1 MHASAPIVSAPA
13 DAAAPLGPRVVFL
26 LWVVPA
32 ATALLAGLLHGTFF
46 IDDAYITFRYAENV
60 VAGHGMVFNAGEPV
74 LGTTTPLFA
83 AVLAALKMAGL
94 AVPTSAR
101 WLGLLSMA
109 GVVLLLQT
117 LAQRSVSLPVAAAL
131 GLCVALHPDA
141 AYMATSG
148 METAPSLALVLG
160 GLLLALQGRWLL
172 AGGVGGAA
180 LLMRPDGVLVVALA
194 VGLVLLRDRKRLW
207 QPLLTAGLVVLPWV
221 LYASATYGSPL
232 PHSIK
237 AKQLIHETG
246 VMEVLGGH
254 LGFLTQNPPLTVL
267 FGLGVVGVGFA
278 LARRSELL
286 FVALWMGAY
295 TGSLAVSGI
304 APQFAWY
311 ATPLTVTGVLLAAY
325 GTDQAI
331 ALLLQRIRPD
341 GAPPWLRPAAAA
353 AVLLL
358 TAAVGLADDNWR
370 SFRTDLE
377 NREAAYLE
385 IGAWIAERAQPGDV
399 VFVGEVGV
407 LGYLLLDQVVV
418 DSSGINSPEIF
429 VLRRDELTALRR
441 DAPARAMTPEGTHRW
456 VQQAIDQLEPK
467 YVVTK
472 YPWLH
477 IGKIEDGAS
486 FQALYTRVGP
496 DNIMLI
502 DYRVY
507 ERH

>member
-1 MHASAPIVSAPA
+1 MHASAPIVPSDPSAPLT
-13 DAAAPLGPRVVFL
+13 PGVRFL
-26 LWVVPA
+26 LWAVPA
-32 ATALLAGLLHGTFF
+32 VTVIVAGLLHGTFF
-46 IDDAYITFRYAENV
+46 IDDAYITFRYAENIAV
-60 VAGHGMVFNAGEPV
+60 GHGMVFNPGEPV

-83 AVLAALKMAGL
+83 AVLAGLKMLGI

-101 WLGLLSMA
+101 WLGLMSMA
-109 GVVLLLQT
+109 VVVLLLQT
-117 LAQRSVSLPVAAAL
+117 LAHRSISLPVAAAM
-131 GLCVALHPDA
+131 GLCLALHPDT

-160 GLLLALQGRWLL
+160 GLLLSLQSRWLL
-172 AGGVGGAA
+172 AGGVAGAA
-180 LLMRPDGVLVVALA
+180 LLMRPDGVLIVVLA
-194 VGLVLLRDRKRLW
+194 VGVALLRDRKKAW
-207 QPLLTAGLVVLPWV
+207 QPLASAAAVVLPWV

-237 AKQLIHETG
+237 AKKLIHQTG
-246 VMEVLGGH
+246 LFDALGGH
-254 LGFLTQNPPLTVL
+254 LGFLTQNVPLTIL
-267 FGLGVVGVGFA
+267 FGLGIVGVGFA

-286 FVALWMGAY
+286 LVTLWMGAY
-295 TGSLAVSGI
+295 GGSLAVSGI

-325 GTDQAI
+325 GIDR
-331 ALLLQRIRPD
+331 ALALRLAKTRPD
-341 GAPPWLRPAAAA
+341 APSWVRPTAAA
-353 AVLLL
+353 AVLLV
-358 TAAVGLADDNWR
+358 TAAYGLTDDNWR

-407 LGYLLLDQVVV
+407 LGYMLLDQIVV
-418 DSSGINSPEIF
+418 DSAGINSPEVF
-429 VLRRDELTALRR
+429 VLRRNELTALRQN
-441 DAPARAMTPEGTHRW
+441 APLGTVNPEGTHVW
-456 VQQAIDQLEPK
+456 VQQTIDQFEPN

-477 IGKIEDGAS
+477 IGKIEDNPE
-486 FQALYTRVGP
+486 FQRQYTRVGP

-502 DYRVY
+502 EYRVY

>member
-13 DAAAPLGPRVVFL
+13 DPSTSRGSGVTFL
-26 LWVVPA
+26 LWAVPA

-46 IDDAYITFRYAENV
+46 IDDAYITFRYAENIA
-60 VAGHGMVFNAGEPV
+60 AGHGMVFNPGEPV

-83 AVLAALKMAGL
+83 AVLAGLKMLGI
-94 AVPTSAR
+94 AVTTSAR

-109 GVVLLLQT
+109 GVVLLLQV
-117 LAQRSVSLPVAAAL
+117 LAHRSVSLPIAAAM
-131 GLCVALHPDA
+131 GMCVALHPDA
-141 AYMATSG
+141 AYMASSG

-160 GLLLALQGRWLL
+160 GLLLSLQGRWLL

-180 LLMRPDGVLVVALA
+180 MLMRPDGVLIVALA
-194 VGLVLLRDRKRLW
+194 VGMALLRDRKKLW
-207 QPLLTAGLVVLPWV
+207 QPLLTAGLVVLPWA
-221 LYASATYGSPL
+221 LYAGATYGSPL

-246 VMEVLGGH
+246 LLDVLSGH
-254 LGFLTQNPPLTVL
+254 LGFLTQNLSLTIFL
-267 FGLGVVGVGFA
+267 GLGVVGVAFA
-278 LARRSELL
+278 VARRSELL
-286 FVALWMGAY
+286 LVALWMGAY
-295 TGSLAVSGI
+295 GGSLAVSGI

-325 GTDQAI
+325 RIDHAHP
-331 ALLLQRIRPD
+331 QRLAQ
-341 GAPPWLRPAAAA
+341 APPDAPSWVRPAAA
-353 AVLLL
+353 AVLLV
-358 TAAVGLADDNWR
+358 TAAHGLTDDNWR

-407 LGYLLLDQVVV
+407 LGYMLLDQVVV
-418 DSSGINSPEIF
+418 DSSGINSPEVF
-429 VLRRDELTALRR
+429 VMRRDELVELRKTAP
-441 DAPARAMTPEGTHRW
+441 DEASPEGTWRW
-456 VQQAIDQLEPK
+456 VKQTIDELEPN

-477 IGKIEDGAS
+477 IGKIEDSAS